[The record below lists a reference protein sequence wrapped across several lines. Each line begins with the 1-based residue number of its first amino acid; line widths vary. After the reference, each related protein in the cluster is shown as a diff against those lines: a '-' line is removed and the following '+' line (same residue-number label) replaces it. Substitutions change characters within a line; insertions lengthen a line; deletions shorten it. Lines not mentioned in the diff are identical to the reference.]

1 MKQIKHEELFGN
13 LKGFLKSKGVELAEG
28 SYTKRVQQ
36 GCELLADSINLSQ
49 RALKRAT
56 IVVDNG
62 LDQLRQTIH
71 EKTAPKSAAE
81 AGAGAKPQSAKSPR
95 AASPPPST
103 APKSS
108 KAKRRSRKG

>member
-1 MKQIKHEELFGN
+1 MNQIKHEELFGN

-49 RALKRAT
+49 KALKRAT
-56 IVVDNG
+56 TVVDKG

-71 EKTAPKSAAE
+71 EKTAPKSSTD
-81 AGAGAKPQSAKSPR
+81 AGVGAKPQAAKPPR

-103 APKSS
+103 ARKSG
-108 KAKRRSRKG
+108 KAKRRSRKS